1 MKRIYLIISSLF
13 LYTLTLSAQA
23 PQGVNY
29 QAVIRDDAGEIVAN
43 EGMTILVAIRDGPNG
58 DPVYREQFTG
68 FSTDEYGLLQF
79 VVGRGAALNIPFF
92 LIDWSQGQYYLKI
105 DLRLDSGIG
114 IDLPATPFQSVPY
127 ALMAETIADPL
138 WERGGGNSAALLGDR
153 VGIGTT
159 IPDDHLEIR
168 DADAPGLRLRADGT
182 GSPHLDLISESTNN
196 PNSSIRLS
204 KEGIMFRIRTSSG
217 LPADNSPLLFSLDG
231 LGRLGLGVAE
241 PTHALDL
248 WGVGDRFIRLRGFST
263 GIEFSR
269 LSQAGQDFRF
279 VNDDGRFSLSRRQN
293 SNAAEVPI
301 FLVEE
306 SGRFRLQQELNMD
319 DQRIVNVA
327 DPEGPQ
333 QVVNV
338 RYLEDFVG
346 DVVEQQSLFPEGL
359 SSEATNMTFDGC
371 ANRCRTLT
379 EGGFSNWGVPSLDQ
393 FSQFAGGSVGD
404 PSMAWTS
411 TGTSSRSSYGYA
423 YDNGLANEVIEVQ
436 SSTFIGRFTMRLNTG
451 EVGRAERSERMS
463 CRCVR

>member
-1 MKRIYLIISSLF
+1 MRRIYLLTSFLF
-13 LYTLTLSAQA
+13 LYALTLSAQA

-29 QAVIRDDAGEIVAN
+29 QAVIRNDAGEIVAN
-43 EGMTILVAIRDGPNG
+43 EGMTILVAIRDSENG
-58 DPVYREQFTG
+58 DPVYRELFTG
-68 FSTDEYGLLQF
+68 YSTDEYGLLQF
-79 VVGRGAALNIPFF
+79 VIGRGAAQDLPFF
-92 LIDWSQGQYYLKI
+92 LVDWSQGQLYLKV
-105 DLRLDSGIG
+105 DLRLDSGTG
-114 IDLPATPFQSVPY
+114 IDLPPTPFQSVPY
-127 ALMAETIADPL
+127 ALMAETIGDPL

-159 IPDDHLEIR
+159 VPSEQLEIR
-168 DADAPGLRLRADGT
+168 DADAAGLRLRTNGPGNAHIDFVTDPAAGT
-182 GSPHLDLISESTNN
+182 SYF
-196 PNSSIRLS
+196 RLA
-204 KEGIMFRIRTSSG
+204 KQDDRFRISALRG
-217 LPADNSPLLFSLDG
+217 LPIDNDVALFSLDA

-241 PTHALDL
+241 PRYKLDL
-248 WGVGDRFIRLRGFST
+248 AGLGPQQIRIQGATS
-263 GIEFSR
+263 GIEFAR
-269 LSQAGQDFRF
+269 LNGQDFRF
-279 VNDDGRFSLSRRQN
+279 VNDDDRFRLTRRLN

-301 FLVEE
+301 FLVEQ

-346 DVVEQQSLFPEGL
+346 EQLDAKSLFPEGL
-359 SSEATNMTFDGC
+359 SSEATNMTFDQC

-393 FSQFAGGSVGD
+393 FSQFAGGAVGD
-404 PSMAWTS
+404 PSIAWTS
-411 TGTSSRSSYGYA
+411 TGTSYRSAYGFA

-436 SSTFIGRFTMRLNTG
+436 ATLFTGRFTMRLNIG
-451 EVGRAERSERMS
+451 EVGQAERSERLS